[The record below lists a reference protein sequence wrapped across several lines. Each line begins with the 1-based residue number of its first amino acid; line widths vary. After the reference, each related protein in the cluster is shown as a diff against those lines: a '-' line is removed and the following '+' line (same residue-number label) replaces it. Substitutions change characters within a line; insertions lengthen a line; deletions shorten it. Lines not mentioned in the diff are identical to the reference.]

1 MCRSGSISTTIDHVA
16 IAVPKSELA
25 ISRFVG
31 DLGGGLVASG
41 RRSGSTIDQVRY
53 ANGAKLE
60 IIGPDHSHQHGNR
73 LEKFLLEFGSSVHH
87 VTLLVQSV
95 AEAVELLE
103 ILGIP
108 TVGKSLSDER
118 YQEAFILPII
128 TGGILVQLSWKDV
141 DDEGWAKRHGH
152 VSVVPRANAANFYG
166 MQCSVKNL
174 DSTLNVWRI
183 LGGQLRKRDD
193 FVDVYWDE
201 SPLLIRLNE
210 GETREGIQLLFGGC
224 ESFEG
229 NIEVGPPINC
239 PEDLGAML

>member
-1 MCRSGSISTTIDHVA
+1 MSGSIRTTIDHVA
-16 IAVPKSELA
+16 IAVPKSEIALG
-25 ISRFVG
+25 RFIG

-41 RRSGSTIDQVRY
+41 RRSGSTIDQVRF

-95 AEAVELLE
+95 AEAVESLE
-103 ILGIP
+103 NLGIP
-108 TVGKSLSDER
+108 TVGKSLSGER
-118 YQEAFILPII
+118 YQEAFLLPII

-152 VSVVPRANAANFYG
+152 VSVAPRANAANFHG
-166 MQCSVKNL
+166 MQYSVRNL
-174 DSTLNVWRI
+174 DPALEVWRI
-183 LGGQLRKRDD
+183 LGGQLRKNGQ
-193 FVDVYWDE
+193 FVDVYWDD
-201 SPLLIRLNE
+201 SPLVIRLNE
-210 GETREGIQLLFGGC
+210 GETRKGIQLLFGNC

-229 NIEVGPPINC
+229 NMEVGPPIHC
-239 PEDLGAML
+239 PDNLVAKL

>member
-25 ISRFVG
+25 LNRFVG

-152 VSVVPRANAANFYG
+152 VSVAPRANAANFYG
-166 MQCSVKNL
+166 MQCSVKNFN
-174 DSTLNVWRI
+174 SALNVWRI
-183 LGGQLRKRDD
+183 LGGQLRKKDD

-201 SPLLIRLNE
+201 SPLIIRLNK

>member
-1 MCRSGSISTTIDHVA
+1 MSMSRSINTTIDHVA
-16 IAVPKSELA
+16 IAVPKSELSL
-25 ISRFVG
+25 SRFIG

-41 RRSGSTIDQVRY
+41 RRSGSTIDQVRF

-95 AEAVELLE
+95 AEAVESLE
-103 ILGIP
+103 SLGIP

-152 VSVVPRANAANFYG
+152 VSVAPRANAANFHG
-166 MQCSVKNL
+166 MRCSVKNL
-174 DSTLNVWRI
+174 DSALEVWRI
-183 LGGQLRKRDD
+183 LGGQLRKNGQ
-193 FVDVYWDE
+193 FVDVYWDD
-201 SPLLIRLNE
+201 SPLVIRLNE
-210 GETREGIQLLFGGC
+210 GETREGIQLLFGNC

-229 NIEVGPPINC
+229 NMEAGPPIHCSDN
-239 PEDLGAML
+239 LGAKS